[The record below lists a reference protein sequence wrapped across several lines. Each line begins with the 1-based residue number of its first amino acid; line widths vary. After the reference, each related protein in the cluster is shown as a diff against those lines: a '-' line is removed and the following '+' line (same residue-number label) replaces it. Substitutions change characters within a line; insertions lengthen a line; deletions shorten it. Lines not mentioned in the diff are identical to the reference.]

1 MAVRENDG
9 QVQQGFVLLRV
20 EFLLRRGTLDAKR
33 QPVNPALIFDCDG
46 TLADT
51 MPAHYQAW
59 QEVLEPMGMKFP
71 LERFYAMGGMPTDKI
86 VVFLANEAEK
96 PVDVDA
102 LVLAKSEA
110 FVRKMS
116 EIRPIEKVVE
126 IARRGRGRQQ
136 PMAVASGGT
145 RPMVEMTL
153 AKIGVLDWFSVVVTA
168 EDTVRHK
175 PEPDVFLEAAR
186 RLGVPAAE
194 CIVYEDTDL
203 GLEAARRAG
212 MRGVDIRLL

>member
-1 MAVRENDG
+1 MINIA
-9 QVQQGFVLLRV
+9 
-20 EFLLRRGTLDAKR
+20 
-33 QPVNPALIFDCDG
+33 PVIPALIFDCDG

-59 QEVLEPMGMKFP
+59 QEILQPLGMKFP
-71 LERFYAMGGMPTDKI
+71 VDRFYAMGGVPTDKI
-86 VVFLANEAEK
+86 VVFLANEAGQ

-102 LVLAKSEA
+102 LVKAKSEA
-110 FVRKMS
+110 FVRKMT

-126 IARRGRGRQQ
+126 IARQARGKQ

-153 AKIGVLDWFSVVVTA
+153 AKIGVLEWFKVVVTA
-168 EDTVRHK
+168 EDTARHK

-186 RLGVPAAE
+186 QLAVDPTS
-194 CIVYEDTDL
+194 CTVYEDTDL
-203 GLEAARRAG
+203 GIEAARRAG
-212 MRGVDIRLL
+212 MRWVDVRRM